1 MYGRSRHGRRGGS
14 PRKTTVRIT
23 RRGEYGLTA
32 VLYLASQPSGKLS
45 LGDEIAGECGIPRN
59 FLAQILARL
68 RRKGILGSVRGKR
81 GGYYLKAEPAG
92 LSLADVL
99 EALEGPITLIRSIKE
114 DDSKDTDF
122 LNTRVRGFF
131 LSLQTRGYALL
142 KSMKISDVAAAPVRD
157 ADEF

>member
-1 MYGRSRHGRRGGS
+1 M
-14 PRKTTVRIT
+14 RIS

-32 VLYLASQPSGKLS
+32 ILYLASQPSGKLS
-45 LGDEIAGECGIPRN
+45 LSEEIAGECGIPKN

-81 GGYYLKAEPAG
+81 GGYYLKAEPG
-92 LSLADVL
+92 RLSLADVL

-114 DDSKDTDF
+114 DESKDTDF
-122 LNTRVRGFF
+122 LNRRVKGFF

-142 KSMKISDVAAAPVRD
+142 KSMKISDVVASPGGDGDAP
-157 ADEF
+157 

>member
-1 MYGRSRHGRRGGS
+1 MKIS
-14 PRKTTVRIT
+14 

-32 VLYLASQPSGKLS
+32 ILYLASQPTGKLS
-45 LGDEIAGECGIPRN
+45 VSEEIAGECNIPRN

-81 GGYYLKAEPAG
+81 GGYYLKAEPTG

-114 DDSKDTDF
+114 DDGKEADF

-131 LSLQTRGYALL
+131 SSLQVRGYALL
-142 KSMKISDVAAAPVRD
+142 KSMKISDVVAAPGHD
-157 ADEF
+157 GDGT

>member
-1 MYGRSRHGRRGGS
+1 MKIS
-14 PRKTTVRIT
+14 

-32 VLYLASQPSGKLS
+32 ILYLASQPSGKLS
-45 LGDEIAGECGIPRN
+45 VNEEIAGECGIPKN

-81 GGYYLKAEPAG
+81 GGYYLKAEPG
-92 LSLADVL
+92 RLSLADVL

-114 DDSKDTDF
+114 DESKETDF
-122 LNTRVRGFF
+122 LNRRVKAFF

-142 KSMKISDVAAAPVRD
+142 KSMKISDVVASPGSDGD
-157 ADEF
+157 AS